1 MDARH
6 LLDIVALG
14 GVGQIHPAVV
24 RRAEQVERGALA
36 VAVQH
41 LLDRLDGLVVDNLLR
56 LIHRRKP
63 RQRLL
68 GADKLDPWHH
78 AVALELLLQAGIADD
93 QANRD
98 VIDNTGIGGVDGR
111 LVHQLAVD
119 VDILHRGSGIGVV
132 HRACALTRSAVI
144 ADEEGKVKAVVHRWH
159 HVLRARAA
167 ADQPNA
173 GVLLVEPVVGKVLSA
188 AVRIRNVDVGDL
200 LVALG
205 FGDAFQ
211 HPLHLFVH
219 RLAETHLILGFVLPV
234 GDACQALHV
243 DRDVKFHK
251 KAASFFSGSF
261 VKTPVFAFIV
271 APQPPEGKRFFIQF
285 RQNLTQIF
293 DHFFGKI
300 VRRGIWKSRES
311 ANLTILIRGFS

>member
-1 MDARH
+1 M
-6 LLDIVALG
+6 
-14 GVGQIHPAVV
+14 V

-41 LLDRLDGLVVDNLLR
+41 LLDRLDGLVVDDLLR
-56 LIHRRKP
+56 LIHRRKA

-144 ADEEGKVKAVVHRWH
+144 ADEEGKIKAVVHRRH

-167 ADQPNA
+167 ADQPDA

-188 AVRIRNVDVGDL
+188 AVGIGDVDVGDL

-205 FGDAFQ
+205 FGNALQ
-211 HPLHLFVH
+211 HPLHLLVH
-219 RLAETHLILGFVLPV
+219 RLAEARLILGFVLPV

-243 DRDVKFHK
+243 DRNVKFHK
-251 KAASFFSGSF
+251 TTSFFSWA
-261 VKTPVFAFIV
+261 AFCESSIIYLYFST
-271 APQPPEGKRFFIQF
+271 ALAE
-285 RQNLTQIF
+285 
-293 DHFFGKI
+293 
-300 VRRGIWKSRES
+300 WKE
-311 ANLTILIRGFS
+311 LF